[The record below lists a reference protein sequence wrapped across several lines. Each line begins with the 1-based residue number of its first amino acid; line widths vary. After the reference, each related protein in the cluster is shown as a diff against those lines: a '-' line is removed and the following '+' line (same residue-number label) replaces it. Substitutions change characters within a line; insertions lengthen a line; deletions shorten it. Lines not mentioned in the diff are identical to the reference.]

1 VADRLTYS
9 DVPPRVINLPERRLR
24 FKEGTIK
31 ARIVLGTVAPH
42 IEIVGSTGTRTY
54 AVFHLTDEDITAM
67 MDGLDKF
74 RAATIS
80 TMLEKAANEVID
92 DGN

>member
-1 VADRLTYS
+1 MADRLTYS
-9 DVPPRVINLPERRLR
+9 DVTPRVINLPERRLR

-42 IEIVGSTGTRTY
+42 IEITGSVGTRIS
-54 AVFHLTDEDITAM
+54 AQINLTDDDITAM

-80 TMLEKAANEVID
+80 TMLEKAANEVIA
-92 DGN
+92 DGA